1 MHRLISALIVY
12 HHNIKMLHWTCTGKE
27 FDATH
32 EYLDDMAKQLYE
44 YTDVIAEIMMSK
56 DKIIP
61 TLSSAIS
68 ILDEDDK
75 HEHLII
81 NGDINECYECAEATF
96 RMLSTLY
103 ELYKDAH
110 EEMESD
116 IVSILDEHMAW
127 IRKECF
133 YKMKLRIK

>member
-1 MHRLISALIVY
+1 MKGEYIMHRLISALIVY

-61 TLSSAIS
+61 TLSYKVQCFINCAPNQC
-68 ILDEDDK
+68 
-75 HEHLII
+75 EHLQ
-81 NGDINECYECAEATF
+81 DIN
-96 RMLSTLY
+96 
-103 ELYKDAH
+103 
-110 EEMESD
+110 
-116 IVSILDEHMAW
+116 
-127 IRKECF
+127 
-133 YKMKLRIK
+133 